1 MVKCNEMCSDP
12 KCTLGVHSEKGGLT
26 GAQCEHSIKLTNPP
40 GRGCSRSDGPSRT
53 RPAADPTPSTNTRF
67 RCDERAAHS
76 WRSATAPLLVRSA
89 SSSST
94 RRASAA
100 SGAPRNQG
108 YGAAAVLGVPYRAP
122 PSSLP
127 GAVGDAAPTPAP
139 SGTTAVGRGGGGGG
153 VGVGQ
158 IQRNV
163 LGSQMHTG
171 CSQRK
176 GRVDR
181 SPMRAQ
187 HQANQPTWAWLF
199 SV

>member
-1 MVKCNEMCSDP
+1 MLHQPRRRVVQLRLGGAAAAAVLGLVKSNEMCSDP
-12 KCTLGVHSEKGGLT
+12 KCTLGVHSEKGGST

-67 RCDERAAHS
+67 RCDKRAAHS

-139 SGTTAVGRGGGGGG
+139 SGTTAVGRGGGGGATASLL
-153 VGVGQ
+153 V
-158 IQRNV
+158 R
-163 LGSQMHTG
+163 SASSS
-171 CSQRK
+171 CSSS
-176 GRVDR
+176 G
-181 SPMRAQ
+181 A
-187 HQANQPTWAWLF
+187 
-199 SV
+199 